1 MKLYEMYYNFSSL
14 CFGSCY
20 RLTIDR
26 ETEKMYYG
34 TVALLDNENFTDKFA
49 LNKEKIGK
57 VTESIEGNTVY
68 YRTHL
73 FAESDED
80 ARYKALKTVSSYL
93 LNRVNRIYVDSD
105 LCFIPKGFTLRKG
118 FKGLLDTEPKYA
130 TKCKICGAEIIFEDN
145 CRFFASSDYIG
156 TDICRP
162 CMEEHCKSTNC
173 LACDIGKYPNCR
185 YLYLK
190 ES

>member
-1 MKLYEMYYNFSSL
+1 MNLYEMYYNFSCL

-34 TVALLDNENFTDKFA
+34 TVALLGDKTPADRFA
-49 LNKEKIGK
+49 LHKEKIDK
-57 VTESIEGNTVY
+57 INESIEGNTVY

-105 LCFIPKGFTLRKG
+105 LYSFLKGFTLRKG

-130 TKCKICGAEIIFEDN
+130 TKCKIRGAEIIFEDN
-145 CRFFASSDYIG
+145 GRFFASSDYIG

-173 LACDIGKYPNCR
+173 FACDIGKYPDCR

-190 ES
+190 ER

>member
-34 TVALLDNENFTDKFA
+34 TVALLGDENFTDKFA

-57 VTESIEGNTVY
+57 VTERIEGNTVY

-73 FAESDED
+73 FAETDED
-80 ARYKALKTVSSYL
+80 ARYKALKLVSNYL
-93 LNRVNRIYVDSD
+93 INRINRMYIDID
-105 LCFIPKGFTLRKG
+105 LFSTPEKFTLRKG
-118 FKGLLDTEPKYA
+118 FKSILNDETKFA
-130 TKCKICGAEIIFEDN
+130 SKCKICGAEVIFEDN
-145 CRFFASSDYIG
+145 GRFFASSDYIG
-156 TDICRP
+156 TDICRN

-173 LACDIGKYPNCR
+173 LACDIGKYPDCR